1 MAKISLVSYRRRE
14 TKLPETEAQR
24 RARVRESDDTSA
36 CHTLAMQGLEALSG
50 TLSLEL
56 PELVV
61 DDLLESV
68 GSRGETYDITKEV
81 GPPDDA
87 SQDSPYATIRL
98 ALSPEQSQII
108 EALPYLAKA
117 QDNAPRSLTFDLTEL
132 HEQQGVVLQF
142 SLHHDIVPEML
153 SLKEL
158 CHLLKVGRRSVLRLI
173 REGHLR
179 CYRIGTRYRFATVD
193 VKDYLEQIS
202 SE

>member
-1 MAKISLVSYRRRE
+1 MAKISLVSRRRRE

-36 CHTLAMQGLEALSG
+36 CHTRAMQGLEALSG

-56 PELVV
+56 PELVI

-68 GSRGETYDITKEV
+68 GSGEKMDTTTV
-81 GPPDDA
+81 TGPPDEA
-87 SQDSPYATIRL
+87 SQHTPHATIRL

-117 QDNAPRSLTFDLTEL
+117 EDNVTRSLTFDLTEL

-153 SLKEL
+153 SLKDL
-158 CHLLKVGRRSVLRLI
+158 CHLLKVGRRAVLRLI
-173 REGHLR
+173 RQGHLR

-193 VKDYLEQIS
+193 VKNYLEQIS